1 MINAEKHKEELRTLN
16 NINELRDWA
25 IRKSTGTFGICY
37 NIGCKNCMFNDNEG
51 CTYAR
56 IKWMLSECEE
66 PIKLSR
72 LEYDILK
79 YLSDNTAY
87 LYIVRESTSNLFI
100 YRFEP
105 TKGTHGWNGRGY
117 TPLTAFNKLF
127 LFIKWEDEE
136 STPIKDVL
144 KNCEVI
150 ENETKWIISK
160 Y

>member
-1 MINAEKHKEELRTLN
+1 MLNAEKWKKEILDITEGGYYFAVRKGRQNIARSCDGLN
-16 NINELRDWA
+16 CEECIFDEEED
-25 IRKSTGTFGICY
+25 C
-37 NIGCKNCMFNDNEG
+37 GCSFSRM
-51 CTYAR
+51 
-56 IKWMLSECEE
+56 KWMLSEYKE

-79 YLSDNTAY
+79 HLSDNTAY

-127 LFIKWEDEE
+127 LFVKWEDEE

-144 KNCEVI
+144 GNCEVV
-150 ENETKWIISK
+150 EDD
-160 Y
+160 